1 MRNRGGNPDDWPTR
15 KIPMLAEP
23 ETREGP
29 PNRDIPTIR
38 EAQRVIG
45 ELVWIPTRTRPDLA
59 FTIAK
64 LASLITKDP
73 QQVIELTKHVW
84 YYLVNTIDHG
94 LKFQNP
100 EDEKQLNIYTDASFN
115 EVCMG
120 C

>member
-1 MRNRGGNPDDWPTR
+1 M
-15 KIPMLAEP
+15 
-23 ETREGP
+23 
-29 PNRDIPTIR
+29 
-38 EAQRVIG
+38 IG
-45 ELVWIPTRTRPDLA
+45 ELVWISTRTRPDLA

-100 EDEKQLNIYTDASFN
+100 EDEKQLSIYTDASFN
-115 EVCMG
+115 KFAWGATWSCGGRRCCFGRLENSQWSQPLLQKQSWWKSWKG
-120 C
+120 P